1 MAWMYYAGGEVDR
14 RSRFIMNYFEWFD
27 LPFSL
32 KLDMDELKRRFYEKS
47 KAFHP
52 DFHTQLS
59 PAEQLKVLESA
70 SLNNQAYK
78 TLSNFDQRLKYALEL
93 QGALAP
99 EGENKVP
106 QDFLFEMMEYNESL
120 MSLQIDPDRGKLHQ
134 LTEQLAVID
143 QELKDK
149 VKPWL
154 TVASLSDLDDQA
166 WQSLADF
173 YLKRKYLQRLR
184 DNLDKVLD

>member
-1 MAWMYYAGGEVDR
+1 MSYVGGVVDG
-14 RSRFIMNYFEWFD
+14 RSPFNMNYFEWFG

-32 KLDMDELKRRFYEKS
+32 NLDVAELKRRFYEKS

-52 DFHTQLS
+52 DFHTQIS
-59 PAEQLKVLESA
+59 PTEQLKILESA

-78 TLSNFDQRLKYALEL
+78 TLSNFDQRLKYVLEL
-93 QGALAP
+93 HGALAP

-106 QDFLFEMMEYNESL
+106 QDFLFDMMEYNESL
-120 MSLQIDPDRGKLHQ
+120 MSLQIEPDQGKLQQ
-134 LTEQLAVID
+134 LIEQLAMID
-143 QELKDK
+143 KELKDK
-149 VKPWL
+149 VMPWL
-154 TVASLSDLDDQA
+154 NMASLSDLDDQA

-184 DNLDKVLD
+184 ENLDKILD